1 MTNKSGRMTNKSG
14 RKAIGLAHFN
24 GGRKVGGISSLFA
37 GRAILALLRLFVLH
51 PGRDFYQRE
60 LAEFTGERLFLIQKG
75 LARLVQAGLIEQVS
89 RGNRVYYRANRA
101 HPAFKDLKALI
112 LKTVGLGDTLR
123 AQLSGLRNRVKV
135 AFLYGSVA
143 RGEETASSDIDIMLI
158 GDLSGREVASIFA
171 PVKKALNRE
180 INPSVYSSHEFRKK
194 VKERHPFL
202 TTVLKEPKMFL
213 LGDERGLKAVL
224 GRRSA

>member
-1 MTNKSGRMTNKSG
+1 MTKKSSRKTKRRSRSASG
-14 RKAIGLAHFN
+14 ESAASQTW
-24 GGRKVGGISSLFA
+24 KVGGISGLFP
-37 GRAILALLRLFVLH
+37 GKALLPLLKLFVLS

-60 LAEFTGERLFLIQKG
+60 LADLTGEPLLLVQRAV
-75 LARLVQAGLIEQVS
+75 ARLAQAGLIDRTA

-101 HPAFKDLKALI
+101 QPAFKDLKALI

-123 AQLSGLRNRVKV
+123 AQLSGLRDRVKV

-180 INPSVYSSHEFRKK
+180 INPSVYSSPEFRKK